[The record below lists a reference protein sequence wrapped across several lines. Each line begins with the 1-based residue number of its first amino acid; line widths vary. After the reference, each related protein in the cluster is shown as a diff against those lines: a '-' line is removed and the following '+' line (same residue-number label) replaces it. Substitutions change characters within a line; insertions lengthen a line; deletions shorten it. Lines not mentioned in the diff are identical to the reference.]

1 MQDIQEKV
9 QKFCDE
15 HNLNTSPQSRL
26 IDTVSELGEV
36 AKELLVG
43 SDYGKKSFQHN
54 EKIELE
60 IGDVVFSII
69 ALSNSLD
76 INIEDALQKVLKK
89 YDKDLEIKEFCNW
102 YKKNNKNL
110 SLINKQLI
118 KKKINQLKFV
128 NKKFN
133 NGFLNTL
140 SFFLNNNKV
149 NIKNL
154 TILFTPKIILKK
166 LMWFY

>member
-76 INIEDALQKVLKK
+76 INIEKVLKK
-89 YDKDLEIKEFCNW
+89 YEQRA
-102 YKKNNKNL
+102 
-110 SLINKQLI
+110 KQGSI
-118 KKKINQLKFV
+118 GSDV
-128 NKKFN
+128 E
-133 NGFLNTL
+133 
-140 SFFLNNNKV
+140 
-149 NIKNL
+149 
-154 TILFTPKIILKK
+154 
-166 LMWFY
+166 

>member
-9 QKFCDE
+9 QKFCDK

-89 YDKDLEIKEFCNW
+89 YEQRA
-102 YKKNNKNL
+102 
-110 SLINKQLI
+110 KQGSI
-118 KKKINQLKFV
+118 GSDV
-128 NKKFN
+128 E
-133 NGFLNTL
+133 
-140 SFFLNNNKV
+140 
-149 NIKNL
+149 
-154 TILFTPKIILKK
+154 
-166 LMWFY
+166 

>member
-9 QKFCDE
+9 QKFCDK
-15 HNLNTSPQSRL
+15 HNLNNSPQSRL

-43 SDYGKKSFQHN
+43 SDYGKKSFQQN

-76 INIEDALQKVLKK
+76 INIEDALQKVIKK
-89 YDKDLEIKEFCNW
+89 YEQRA
-102 YKKNNKNL
+102 
-110 SLINKQLI
+110 KQGSI
-118 KKKINQLKFV
+118 GSDV
-128 NKKFN
+128 E
-133 NGFLNTL
+133 
-140 SFFLNNNKV
+140 
-149 NIKNL
+149 
-154 TILFTPKIILKK
+154 
-166 LMWFY
+166 

>member
-43 SDYGKKSFQHN
+43 SDYGKKSLEHN

-76 INIEDALQKVLKK
+76 ITFIVDNGVPRECAAAAACPPKETRTCS
-89 YDKDLEIKEFCNW
+89 LEIT
-102 YKKNNKNL
+102 
-110 SLINKQLI
+110 S
-118 KKKINQLKFV
+118 
-128 NKKFN
+128 
-133 NGFLNTL
+133 
-140 SFFLNNNKV
+140 
-149 NIKNL
+149 
-154 TILFTPKIILKK
+154 
-166 LMWFY
+166 

>member
-15 HNLNTSPQSRL
+15 NNLNTSPQSRL

-43 SDYGKKSFQHN
+43 SDYGKKSFQQN

-89 YDKDLEIKEFCNW
+89 YEQRA
-102 YKKNNKNL
+102 KKG
-110 SLINKQLI
+110 SIGSD
-118 KKKINQLKFV
+118 V
-128 NKKFN
+128 E
-133 NGFLNTL
+133 
-140 SFFLNNNKV
+140 
-149 NIKNL
+149 
-154 TILFTPKIILKK
+154 
-166 LMWFY
+166 

>member
-15 HNLNTSPQSRL
+15 HNLNISPQSRL

-89 YDKDLEIKEFCNW
+89 YEQRA
-102 YKKNNKNL
+102 
-110 SLINKQLI
+110 KQGSI
-118 KKKINQLKFV
+118 GSDV
-128 NKKFN
+128 E
-133 NGFLNTL
+133 
-140 SFFLNNNKV
+140 
-149 NIKNL
+149 
-154 TILFTPKIILKK
+154 
-166 LMWFY
+166 

>member
-15 HNLNTSPQSRL
+15 HNLNISPQSRL

-43 SDYGKKSFQHN
+43 SDYGKKSFQQN

-89 YDKDLEIKEFCNW
+89 YEQRA
-102 YKKNNKNL
+102 
-110 SLINKQLI
+110 KQGSI
-118 KKKINQLKFV
+118 GSDV
-128 NKKFN
+128 E
-133 NGFLNTL
+133 
-140 SFFLNNNKV
+140 
-149 NIKNL
+149 
-154 TILFTPKIILKK
+154 
-166 LMWFY
+166 